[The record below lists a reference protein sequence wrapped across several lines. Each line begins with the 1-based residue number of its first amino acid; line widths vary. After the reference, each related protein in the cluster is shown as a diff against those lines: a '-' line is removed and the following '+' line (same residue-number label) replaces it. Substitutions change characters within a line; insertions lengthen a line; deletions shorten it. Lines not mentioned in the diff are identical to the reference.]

1 MRTKIILFFLC
12 TLFLA
17 SCNSE
22 PSLQKYFVK
31 NTEDANFISVDISP
45 SILNIDKKTLSEA
58 EQKAMASFEKMNI
71 LAFKLDDKNATMYE
85 TEKANVQEILKA
97 EKYNLLMKAGSGKQ
111 AVSVNYIGTDEKID
125 EIVVYAKSNETGFA
139 IVRILGDEMT
149 PTDMMNFI
157 GIMQKSRIDLEQ
169 LKPLQEMIPKNK

>member
-1 MRTKIILFFLC
+1 
-12 TLFLA
+12 
-17 SCNSE
+17 
-22 PSLQKYFVK
+22 
-31 NTEDANFISVDISP
+31 
-45 SILNIDKKTLSEA
+45 
-58 EQKAMASFEKMNI
+58 
-71 LAFKLDDKNATMYE
+71 
-85 TEKANVQEILKA
+85 
-97 EKYNLLMKAGSGKQ
+97 MKPGSGKQ

-157 GIMQKSRIDLEQ
+157 GIMQKSKIDLEQ